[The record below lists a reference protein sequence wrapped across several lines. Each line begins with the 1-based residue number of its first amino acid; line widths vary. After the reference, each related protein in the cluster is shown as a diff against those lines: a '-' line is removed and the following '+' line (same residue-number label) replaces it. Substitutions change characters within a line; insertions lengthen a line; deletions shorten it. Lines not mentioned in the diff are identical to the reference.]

1 MLLEVVECT
10 TGSFSGLIRHVF
22 LAIPP
27 SLSSSGGM
35 KILVDGRVGEG
46 CRATNVSA
54 SCRCVLDFS
63 QTGYGM
69 RRAGWSGRS

>member
-10 TGSFSGLIRHVF
+10 TGSFSGLIRRVC

-46 CRATNVSA
+46 CKAANVSA
-54 SCRCVLDFS
+54 SGRCVLDFP
-63 QTGYGM
+63 QTGHGV
-69 RRAGWSGRS
+69 RRTGWSGRS